1 MSEMMLVTGGARSGK
16 SNFAEKEAAKYN
28 RVLYVATGIAYE
40 NDTEFQARIQKHQA
54 TRPANW
60 GTFESFQGIAAY
72 LDQHANE
79 YELIMLD
86 CVTML
91 VTNLFFTMLGERELT
106 NEVADE
112 VEAAIQLEVA
122 AILTAGKNSSAK
134 LIFVTN
140 EIGLGVV
147 PENKLTRVFRDIIG
161 RINQQIATQVEAVYF
176 VVSGIPKR
184 WK

>member
-1 MSEMMLVTGGARSGK
+1 MTEMMLITGGARSGK
-16 SNFAEKEAAKYN
+16 SNFAEKEAAKYS
-28 RVLYVATGIAYE
+28 RVLYVATGIAFE
-40 NDTEFQARIQKHQA
+40 NDSEFQARIKQHQA
-54 TRPANW
+54 TRPATW
-60 GTFESFQGIAAY
+60 DTFEAFQGIATY
-72 LDQHANE
+72 LEQHSKK
-79 YELIMLD
+79 YDVILVD

-91 VTNLFFTMLGERELT
+91 VTNLFFQFLGERGLT
-106 NEVADE
+106 NEVAEE
-112 VEAAIQLEVA
+112 VEVAIQTEIRT
-122 AILTAGKNSSAK
+122 ILNAGNKSLAK

-161 RINQQIATQVEAVYF
+161 RVNQQIANQVDEVYF

>member
-16 SNFAEKEAAKYN
+16 SSFAEREAAKYD
-28 RVLYVATGIAYE
+28 RVLYVATGIAFE
-40 NDTEFQARIQKHQA
+40 NDTEFQARIKKHQA

-60 GTFESFQGIAAY
+60 DTSEAFQGIASY
-72 LDQHANE
+72 LDQHSTQ
-79 YELIMLD
+79 YDVIMLD

-91 VTNLFFTMLGERELT
+91 VTNLFFILLGERELT
-106 NEVADE
+106 NDIADE
-112 VEAAIQLEVA
+112 IEAEIQSEVRT
-122 AILTAGKNSSAK
+122 ILTAGKNSSAK

-161 RINQQIATQVEAVYF
+161 RINQQIATQVEEVYF

>member
-16 SNFAEKEAAKYN
+16 SSFAEKEAAKYG

-40 NDTEFQARIQKHQA
+40 NDTEFQARIKKHQA
-54 TRPANW
+54 ARPANW
-60 GTFESFQGIAAY
+60 DTFESFQGIVAY
-72 LDQHANE
+72 LDQHSNN
-79 YELIMLD
+79 YDVIMLD

-91 VTNLFFTMLGERELT
+91 VTNLFFTLLGERELT
-106 NEVADE
+106 NEIADE
-112 VEAAIQLEVA
+112 VEAEIQAEVR
-122 AILTAGKNSSAK
+122 AILEAGKASKAK

-161 RINQQIATQVEAVYF
+161 RINQQIAMQVEEVYF

>member
-16 SNFAEKEAAKYN
+16 SSFAEREAAKYD
-28 RVLYVATGIAYE
+28 RVLYVATGIAFE
-40 NDTEFQARIQKHQA
+40 NDTEFQARIKKHQA

-60 GTFESFQGIAAY
+60 DTFESFQGIVAY
-72 LDQHANE
+72 LDQHSNN
-79 YELIMLD
+79 YDVIMLD

-91 VTNLFFTMLGERELT
+91 VTNLFFTLLGERELT
-106 NEVADE
+106 NEIADE
-112 VEAAIQLEVA
+112 VEVEIQAEVS
-122 AILTAGKNSSAK
+122 AILEAGKASKAK

-161 RINQQIATQVEAVYF
+161 RVNQQIATQVEEVYL

>member
-16 SNFAEKEAAKYN
+16 SSFAEREAAKYD
-28 RVLYVATGIAYE
+28 RVLYVATGIAFE
-40 NDTEFQARIQKHQA
+40 KDTEFQARIKKHQA

-60 GTFESFQGIAAY
+60 DTFEAFQGIASY
-72 LDQHANE
+72 LDQHSTQ
-79 YELIMLD
+79 YDVMMLD

-91 VTNLFFTMLGERELT
+91 VTNLFFTLLGDRELT
-106 NEVADE
+106 NEIADE
-112 VEAAIQLEVA
+112 VEAGIQTEVS
-122 AILTAGKNSSAK
+122 AILEAGKASQAK

-161 RINQQIATQVEAVYF
+161 RVNQQIATQVEEVYL